1 MWNIFQVITIIS
13 RTFCPETTNF
23 FFFAVFFSGGGVVTH
38 SKERSFACR
47 SRPRC
52 VTLSVDLSSVNYER
66 YSGDAGKSVNS
77 GDRRGGLC
85 VRDVD

>member
-13 RTFCPETTNF
+13 RTFCPETTN

>member
-1 MWNIFQVITIIS
+1 MLTIFMYGIFLDFKLHLII
-13 RTFCPETTNF
+13 FMVKC
-23 FFFAVFFSGGGVVTH
+23 VTH

-66 YSGDAGKSVNS
+66 YSGDAGKTVNS
-77 GDRRGGLC
+77 GDRSGALC

>member
-1 MWNIFQVITIIS
+1 MLFIILLVVS
-13 RTFCPETTNF
+13 KDMFP
-23 FFFAVFFSGGGVVTH
+23 VTH

-77 GDRRGGLC
+77 GDRSGGLC

>member
-23 FFFAVFFSGGGVVTH
+23 FFLFFFQGGGDVTH

-47 SRPRC
+47 SRSRC
-52 VTLSVDLSSVNYER
+52 VTLSVDLSSVNYKR
-66 YSGDAGKSVNS
+66 YLDDAGKTVSFADRS
-77 GDRRGGLC
+77 GALC

>member
-1 MWNIFQVITIIS
+1 MS
-13 RTFCPETTNF
+13 RSSIRIQSSSDTSSSTVAGWENGFRY
-23 FFFAVFFSGGGVVTH
+23 VVGVTH

-77 GDRRGGLC
+77 GDRSGGLC

>member
-23 FFFAVFFSGGGVVTH
+23 FSVFFSGGGDVTH

-66 YSGDAGKSVNS
+66 YSGDAGKTVNS
-77 GDRRGGLC
+77 GDRSGGLC